1 MFNFVNFKVT
11 TVLSRGR
18 CFDIATKL
26 LIAFSAYILGKRLF
40 YIATTDGWSNRAA
53 FFVDGAIAPGL
64 PDFIFNEVV
73 LSFFLVYIVIIGVRP
88 VFFLIFIASSLAFF
102 NRSPLILMLC
112 ALFFSPNI
120 SSRNKLLYG
129 CLFFLG
135 SLFILYLRIDNDIFD
150 IEKLSLFFLNYPAI
164 GIGRLFVTTA
174 SEDVNLFHVVSLL
187 VKPFDAIF
195 FTIDYIFNLAG
206 EISAARFAG
215 YELSTFR
222 FIPFLDESFN
232 AFGTIVFPFIY
243 ILGWFFGP
251 IIFCLFLVGNYCMY
265 WIALNSSSSAM
276 RLTLMLL
283 FSGILFSWTS
293 PFIWVL
299 PFFFPRKRKT
309 KNRKEKK
316 NVFLRKDDISA
327 HALNPPISAGLVV

>member
-1 MFNFVNFKVT
+1 MFHFLTFKSSGVG
-11 TVLSRGR
+11 SRQKY
-18 CFDIATKL
+18 FDIFVKL
-26 LIAFSAYILGKRLF
+26 LTALSVYILGKRLF
-40 YIATTDGWSNRAA
+40 YIVTTDGWSNRAA

-64 PDFIFNEVV
+64 PDFIFNEII

-88 VFFLIFIASSLAFF
+88 IFFLIFIATSLAYF

-120 SSRNKLLYG
+120 SFRNKIMYG

-135 SLFILYLRIDNDIFD
+135 SLFILYLRIDIDIFD
-150 IEKLSLFFLNYPAI
+150 FEKLSLFFLNYPAI
-164 GIGRLFVTTA
+164 GFGRLFVTTA
-174 SEDVNLFHVVSLL
+174 SGDVNLFHVASLL
-187 VKPFDAIF
+187 LKPLDAIF

-232 AFGTIVFPFIY
+232 AFGTIAFPFIY

-251 IIFCLFLVGNYCMY
+251 ILFCLFLVGNYYMY
-265 WIALNSSSSAM
+265 RIALNSSAAAM

-293 PFIWVL
+293 PFIWIL
-299 PFFFPRKRKT
+299 PFFFPRQRKT
-309 KNRKEKK
+309 KNPKERKH
-316 NVFLRKDDISA
+316 VTIRKDEISM
-327 HALNPPISAGLVV
+327 HSPNPPTSGGLFV